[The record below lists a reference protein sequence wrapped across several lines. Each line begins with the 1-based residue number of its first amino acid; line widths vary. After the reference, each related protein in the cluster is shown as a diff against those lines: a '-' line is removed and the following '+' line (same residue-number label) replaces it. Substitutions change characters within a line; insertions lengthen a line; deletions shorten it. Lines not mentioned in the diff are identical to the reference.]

1 MTAILKKE
9 LKSYFMSPIG
19 YVFVGTFLL
28 INTFFFVSYQIAYSV
43 ADTKAL
49 FSNVNVIFL
58 FLIAILTMRSL
69 SEEKNKKTD
78 QLLLTAPVKVSEIV
92 LGKYLASFG
101 VFLISL
107 ALSLM
112 FPIILFI
119 FGNPSFSE
127 CIGGYIG
134 FILLWSALISV
145 GIFISALTENQMIS
159 AIFTFSVLLLLSYT
173 DTIAGS
179 IENQLISGILI
190 RLSLFGRY
198 TDFTMGILDF
208 SDVVFFISFTALFLF
223 LTVKVVE
230 NRRYS

>member
-19 YVFVGTFLL
+19 YVFVGAFLL

-58 FLIAILTMRSL
+58 FLIAILTMRAL

-92 LGKYLASFG
+92 MGKYLASFG

-179 IENQLISGILI
+179 IENQLISGILL

-230 NRRYS
+230 KRRYS